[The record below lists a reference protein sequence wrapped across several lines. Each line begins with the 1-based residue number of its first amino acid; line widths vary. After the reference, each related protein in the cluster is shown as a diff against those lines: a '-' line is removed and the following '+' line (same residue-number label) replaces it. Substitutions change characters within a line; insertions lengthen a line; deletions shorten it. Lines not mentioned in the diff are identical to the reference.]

1 MRCVIHQTGGV
12 SRRWEAGDCAPILI
26 GRHSMHVHDT
36 RADAS
41 AGDFVEF
48 VRLVDSLHLVSAAPI
63 FRGQPTA
70 GNLLPGIARRD
81 PTQDTTRLERE
92 MLRQFTL
99 VGAHLL
105 PPAATVLDQLVIAQH
120 HEMKTRLLD
129 WTSNPLAAAW
139 FACSSSQTG
148 DVYVYAFDTQDA
160 LLEDPYTFDPFKH
173 GETKV
178 FQPRQNN
185 ARIVAQ
191 QGWFTLHTFS
201 KKWKRWV
208 ALDKNEKLKGRL
220 ILIEIPEESRG
231 EMLKS
236 ISKHGTSMRTLF
248 PDLVGICHDLN
259 WRHDV
264 A

>member
-1 MRCVIHQTGGV
+1 MLTQF
-12 SRRWEAGDCAPILI
+12 S
-26 GRHSMHVHDT
+26 
-36 RADAS
+36 
-41 AGDFVEF
+41 
-48 VRLVDSLHLVSAAPI
+48 LVA
-63 FRGQPTA
+63 
-70 GNLLPGIARRD
+70 
-81 PTQDTTRLERE
+81 
-92 MLRQFTL
+92 
-99 VGAHLL
+99 AHLL
-105 PPAATVLDQLVIAQH
+105 PPVTTTLDQLVIAQH

-139 FACSSSQTG
+139 FACRSRQPG

-160 LLEDPYTFDPFKH
+160 LLNDPYTYDPFRH

-201 KKWKRWV
+201 KKSKRWV
-208 ALDKNEKLKGRL
+208 SLEKNEKLNSRL
-220 ILIEIPEESRG
+220 ILIQIPGESRR
-231 EMLKS
+231 EMLNS

-248 PDLVGICHDLN
+248 PDLVGVCHDLN

-264 A
+264 V